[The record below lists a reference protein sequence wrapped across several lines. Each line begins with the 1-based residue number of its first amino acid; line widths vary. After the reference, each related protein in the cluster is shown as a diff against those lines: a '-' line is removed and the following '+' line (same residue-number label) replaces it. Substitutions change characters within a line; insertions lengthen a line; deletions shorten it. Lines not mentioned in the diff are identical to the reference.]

1 MVRDISESAIRGR
14 RPSPVRCASAGVALA
29 FCLLTSASSWAQAP
43 SGATASEQADAAFGE
58 GRELFDQGR
67 FREACEKFE
76 LSMHFEPSPGTL
88 LNLGNCYEPQ
98 GDLVRALAT
107 FERALADA
115 QKAKDAGRRR
125 IWSDAARERIAALTP
140 RIPELR
146 VQGADP
152 SLSVLLDGEPMAAQ
166 GQALRLNPGRHEL
179 SASAPGKRAY
189 SQAFELSAGQRLTLE
204 LPALEDEVVSSPAL
218 ASAPAPAPLSAPVEE
233 ASGQRRFGPWPWVVG
248 GTGAALLGASLIT
261 GLMASSKASRLE
273 EECNAK
279 RCDESLQNVKD
290 SAATLALATDVLWIS
305 GALAVG
311 AGVTLFF
318 LDHAGAE
325 AATAVQTGCFDAGC
339 GILASGRF

>member
-14 RPSPVRCASAGVALA
+14 LRSPVRCGRAGVALA
-29 FCLLTSASSWAQAP
+29 LCLLTSAPSWAQAP
-43 SGATASEQADAAFGE
+43 SSATASEQADAAFGE

-125 IWSDAARERIAALTP
+125 VWSDAARERIAALTP

-146 VQGADP
+146 VQSADP
-152 SLSVLLDGEPMAAQ
+152 AVSVSLDGEPVAAL
-166 GQALRLNPGRHEL
+166 GQMLRLNPGRHEL
-179 SASAPGKRAY
+179 TASAPGKRAY
-189 SQAFELSAGQRLTLE
+189 TQAFQLTAAQRLTLQ
-204 LPALEDEVVSSPAL
+204 LPALEAEVVS
-218 ASAPAPAPLSAPVEE
+218 APEPVSTEAPAPLSAPADE
-233 ASGQRRFGPWPWVVG
+233 ATRQRRFGPWPWVVG
-248 GTGAALLGASLIT
+248 GTGAALLGTSLIT

-305 GALAVG
+305 GVLAVG
-311 AGVTLFF
+311 AGVTLFL
-318 LDHAGAE
+318 LDDAGTE
-325 AATAVQTGCFDAGC
+325 AATAVQTGCFDVGC